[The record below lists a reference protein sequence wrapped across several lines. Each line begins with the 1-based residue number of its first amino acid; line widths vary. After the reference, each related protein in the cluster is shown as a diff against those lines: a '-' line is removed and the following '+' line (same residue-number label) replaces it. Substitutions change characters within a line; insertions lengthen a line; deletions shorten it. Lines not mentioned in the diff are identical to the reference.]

1 MYLARQTGATIFSLS
16 VHCFTW
22 LKSQN
27 YKSPVTYQQNVQYTS
42 DFYKIDDQK
51 MYHSVSAISQK
62 QLDDF

>member
-27 YKSPVTYQQNVQYTS
+27 YKSSVTYQQSVQHTCN
-42 DFYKIDDQK
+42 FYKMKGQN
-51 MYHSVSAISQK
+51 VPQ
-62 QLDDF
+62 